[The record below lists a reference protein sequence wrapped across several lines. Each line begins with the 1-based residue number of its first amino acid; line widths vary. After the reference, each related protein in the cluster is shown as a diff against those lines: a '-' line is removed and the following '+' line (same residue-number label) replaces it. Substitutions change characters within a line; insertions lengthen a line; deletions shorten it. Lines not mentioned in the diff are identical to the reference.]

1 MGKQVLI
8 LHAGMPKTGSS
19 ALQTALYHNK
29 ALLARHGFEYGEIDG
44 DTAIPKQQYLVS
56 ELLQNSFARTAD
68 SLGHATKR
76 NLILSSEGL
85 TNHLYDFTPEAL
97 KRFRQLI
104 HDFDCKIFVVLRSPK
119 DWARSYYKQAVIN
132 PVFRL
137 VGFYA
142 CTLTFSEFVQLPRIR
157 QLMAHQ
163 TLLEDLRRGFGV
175 DSVVTADFHGD
186 WMQVFSDL
194 IGVPPKS
201 WERFMQVNQSPPDW
215 VIEILRQGNL
225 FALPEPRRQVWKAVL
240 QDYARTNH
248 VTLKKA
254 HRTQVND
261 PIKLETEV
269 LDALVPASNDGFT
282 LLPETLTNFRDFA
295 LR

>member
-8 LHAGMPKTGSS
+8 LHVGMPKTGSS

-29 ALLARHGFEYGEIDG
+29 DLLARQGFEYGDIDG

-56 ELLQNSFARTAD
+56 ELLQNRFVRS
-68 SLGHATKR
+68 SNVLGHATKR

-85 TNHLYDFTPEAL
+85 TNHLYDFPPDAL
-97 KRFRQLI
+97 KKFRQLI
-104 HDFDCKIFVVLRSPK
+104 HDFDSKIFVVLRSPK

-175 DSVVTADFHGD
+175 DNVVTADFHGD

-194 IGVPPKS
+194 TGVPPKS
-201 WERFMQVNQSPPDW
+201 WEGLMQVNQSPPDW
-215 VIEILRQGNL
+215 VIEILRQVNV
-225 FALPEPRRQVWKAVL
+225 FALPEPRRLAWKAVL
-240 QDYARTNH
+240 QSFAGTNH

-254 HRTQVND
+254 HETGAGGD
-261 PIKLETEV
+261 IGLERDV

-282 LLPETLTNFRDFA
+282 LLPETLTDFRNFA
-295 LR
+295 S